1 MYCYSLASADAN
13 ADLARLKE
21 YVAGMSGG
29 LDAKVY
35 EGGKIHPQLPFLQ
48 ADSNCDANALQ
59 GQISVKARN
68 SWCR

>member
-1 MYCYSLASADAN
+1 MIGALMVN

-35 EGGKIHPQLPFLQ
+35 EGGKVHPHVLSCRQIC
-48 ADSNCDANALQ
+48 NCDVNTL
-59 GQISVKARN
+59 
-68 SWCR
+68 